1 MMDSNTTLPGHSEA
15 TRLRTRELFQKSQDQ
30 LHKRTDHMFAALMA
44 FQWVAGV
51 VAAVWISPRAWVGQ
65 TSYVHIHVWA
75 ALLLGGAISGL
86 PIFFALTQPGKS
98 LTRHVI
104 AVGQMLTSALLI
116 HLTGGRIETHFHIF
130 GSLAFLAFYRDWRV
144 LVSATIVVALD
155 HFLRGMY
162 WPQSVFGVLTVS
174 HWRWVEHAAWVVFE
188 DIFLLLS
195 IRQNLAEML
204 GVAERQAELEA
215 VNANIENK
223 VTERTLELT
232 NENAERKRAEE
243 ELRRSEKRFRSS
255 MEHAAIGMAL
265 VAPDGRWLRVN
276 HALCKIVGYCEAE
289 LLATNFQSITH
300 PDDLEADLNFVRKM
314 LAGEIDT
321 YEMEKRY
328 IHKDGHPVWV
338 QLNVS
343 LVRDAEGHP
352 LHFISQIQDITE
364 RKRQAGELAAAR
376 DVALESARLKAEFLA
391 NMSHEIRTPMNGIIG
406 MTGLL
411 LDSPLNTEQHEF
423 VDTIRTCG
431 DTLLT
436 LINDILDLSKIEA
449 GKLAFE
455 TIDLDLRSAVESAV
469 ELVAERAQAKR
480 LELVSLVHQDVLTSL
495 RGDPGRLRQVLMNL
509 ISNAIKFTEHG
520 EVVVRAVRYAE
531 TDQDVTVRF
540 TVQDTG
546 IGISDEGCRRLFQAF
561 SQADGSTTRKYGG
574 TGLGLAISKRLV
586 EMMGGEIGVESTPGV
601 GSTFWF
607 TARFEKQPNTC
618 VIDTTPAHD
627 LKGIRVL
634 VVDDNA
640 TNRRIVRL
648 QLKSW
653 DIASDEASS
662 AGEALALLRREHD
675 AGRPFDLVVLD
686 MQMPTTD
693 GLQLARDIKADPALA
708 DTRLVMMTSL
718 GKSEHDAEIAKAGI
732 QLCLTKPVKQSK
744 LYDALATVMSKSD
757 SDGPDTVA
765 ANAPS
770 APTSLTPASSRGN
783 ARILVAEDNPVNQKV
798 ILRQLAKMG
807 YAADAVAN
815 GHEVLEALTRI
826 PYDIVLMDCQMPEM
840 DGYAATAQLR
850 CRSDSSGRVPII
862 ALTAHAMEG
871 DREKCFAA
879 GMDDYVSKPV
889 KVEELQVKLA
899 HWLSRRSA
907 VPQITVPLVVTEDP
921 VDMQLLRNV
930 ADGDTEF
937 MNELVE
943 LYFTDASNRIA
954 ALRHAVTG
962 GAVADVEQIAHTLAG
977 SSVASGMRAVAPPL
991 RKLEQMARAGQLV
1004 DATALIEEATRQLE
1018 RTRDFLAT
1026 ALLNESETAAVVQN

>member
-1 MMDSNTTLPGHSEA
+1 MDSNTTHPEHSEA

-44 FQWVAGV
+44 SQWVAGV
-51 VAAVWISPRAWVGQ
+51 IAALWISPTAWVGQ
-65 TSYVHIHVWA
+65 TSSIHVHVWA
-75 ALLLGGAISGL
+75 ALLLGGAISGF
-86 PIFFALTQPGKS
+86 PIFLALTQPGKT

-144 LVSATIVVALD
+144 MLTATIVVALD
-155 HFLRGMY
+155 HFFRGMY
-162 WPQSVFGVLTVS
+162 WPQSVFGVLTAS

-195 IRQNLAEML
+195 IRQNLMEAVN
-204 GVAERQAELEA
+204 VAERQAELEA

-255 MEHAAIGMAL
+255 MEYAAIGMAL

-276 HALCKIVGYCEAE
+276 RALCKIVGYCEAE

-300 PDDLEADLNFVRKM
+300 PDDLEEDLNCVRRM

-321 YEMEKRY
+321 YELEKRY
-328 IHKDGHPVWV
+328 IHKDGHPVWI

-352 LHFISQIQDITE
+352 VHFISQIQDITE
-364 RKRQAGELAAAR
+364 RKRQADELAVAR
-376 DVALESARLKAEFLA
+376 DVAVESARLKAEFLA

-411 LDSPLNTEQHEF
+411 LDSPLNAEQHEF

-449 GKLAFE
+449 GKLSFE

-469 ELVAERAQAKR
+469 ELVAERAQSKR

-495 RGDPGRLRQVLMNL
+495 RGDPGRLRQVLINL

-520 EVVVRAVRYAE
+520 EIVVRAVRYAE
-531 TDQDVTVRF
+531 TDTDVTIRF

-546 IGISDEGCRRLFQAF
+546 IGITQEGCRRLFQAF

-607 TARFEKQPNTC
+607 TARFEKQPNARATDAAC
-618 VIDTTPAHD
+618 IHVLHGVRI
-627 LKGIRVL
+627 L

-653 DIASDEASS
+653 DIASDEASN
-662 AGEALALLRREHD
+662 AADAMVLLRQEHA
-675 AGRPFDLVVLD
+675 AGRPFDLVLLD

-693 GLQLARDIKADPALA
+693 GLQLARDIKADPALT

-718 GKSEHDAEIAKAGI
+718 GKSELDAAISEAGI

-744 LYDALATVMSKSD
+744 LYDALATVMSNSD
-757 SDGPDTVA
+757 DDAPDALT
-765 ANAPS
+765 ANASSPSTSAAPS
-770 APTSLTPASSRGN
+770 ASRGN

-815 GHEVLEALTRI
+815 GLEVLDSLTRI
-826 PYDIVLMDCQMPEM
+826 PYDVVLMDCQMPEM
-840 DGYAATAQLR
+840 DGYATTVELR
-850 CRSDSSGRVPII
+850 RRTDRSSRVPII

-879 GMDDYVSKPV
+879 GHGRLRQQTGQCGGIAGETRP
-889 KVEELQVKLA
+889 LA
-899 HWLSRRSA
+899 LAGARC
-907 VPQITVPLVVTEDP
+907 
-921 VDMQLLRNV
+921 
-930 ADGDTEF
+930 
-937 MNELVE
+937 
-943 LYFTDASNRIA
+943 A
-954 ALRHAVTG
+954 ARDCRAGRHRGARRHAVVT
-962 GAVADVEQIAHTLAG
+962 QC
-977 SSVASGMRAVAPPL
+977 R
-991 RKLEQMARAGQLV
+991 RR
-1004 DATALIEEATRQLE
+1004 RY
-1018 RTRDFLAT
+1018 
-1026 ALLNESETAAVVQN
+1026 

>member
-1 MMDSNTTLPGHSEA
+1 MESIATLSGQSEA
-15 TRLRTRELFQKSQDQ
+15 TRLRTHELFEESQDQ
-30 LHKRTDHMFAALMA
+30 LHKRTDHMFAMLMA

-51 VAAVWISPRAWVGQ
+51 IAAVWISPTAWVGQ
-65 TSYVHIHVWA
+65 TSSIHVHVWA
-75 ALLLGGAISGL
+75 ALFLGGAISGL
-86 PIFFALTQPGKS
+86 PIFFALTQPGKA

-144 LVSATIVVALD
+144 MLSATIVVAAD
-155 HFLRGMY
+155 HLARGMF
-162 WPQSVFGVLTVS
+162 WPQSVFGVLTAS
-174 HWRWVEHAAWVVFE
+174 NWRWVEHAGWVLFE
-188 DIFLLLS
+188 DTFLLVS
-195 IRQNLAEML
+195 IRQNLTEMF
-204 GVAERQAELEA
+204 GVASRQAELEA

-223 VTERTLELT
+223 VAERTLELT
-232 NENAERKRAEE
+232 TENTERKRAEE

-255 MEHAAIGMAL
+255 MEYAAIGMAL

-276 HALCKIVGYCEAE
+276 RALCRIVGYCEAE
-289 LLATNFQSITH
+289 LLARNFQSITH
-300 PDDLEADLNFVRKM
+300 PDDLEEDLENVRKM
-314 LAGEIDT
+314 LASEIDS

-328 IHKDGHPVWV
+328 IHKEGHPVWI

-364 RKRQAGELAAAR
+364 RKRQANELAAAR

-411 LDSPLNTEQHEF
+411 LDSPLNAEQHEF

-449 GKLAFE
+449 GKMAFE

-469 ELVAERAQAKR
+469 ELVAERAQSKR

-495 RGDPGRLRQVLMNL
+495 RGDPGRLRQVLINL
-509 ISNAIKFTEHG
+509 VSNAIKFTEHG

-531 TDQDVTVRF
+531 TDRDVTVRF

-546 IGISDEGCRRLFQAF
+546 IGISEEGCRRLFQAF

-586 EMMGGEIGVESTPGV
+586 EMMSGEIGVESTPGV

-607 TARFEKQPNTC
+607 TARFEKQANVSARDPKS
-618 VIDTTPAHD
+618 DHD
-627 LKGIRVL
+627 LQGVRVL

-653 DIASDEASS
+653 NIASDEASN
-662 AGEALALLRREHD
+662 ADDALAVLRRECA
-675 AGRPFDLVVLD
+675 AGQPFDLVVLD

-708 DTRLVMMTSL
+708 NTRLVMMTSL
-718 GKSEHDAEIAKAGI
+718 GKSEHDAAISEAGVL
-732 QLCLTKPVKQSK
+732 LCLTKPVKQSK
-744 LYDALATVMSKSD
+744 LYDALATVMSNSN
-757 SDGPDTVA
+757 SGVPETLT
-765 ANAPS
+765 ANASS
-770 APTSLTPASSRGN
+770 APTFVTPSISRGN

-798 ILRQLAKMG
+798 ILRQLSKMG

-815 GHEVLEALTRI
+815 GLEVLQALTHI
-826 PYDIVLMDCQMPEM
+826 PYDLVLMDCQMPEM
-840 DGYAATAQLR
+840 DGYAATAELR
-850 CRSDSSGRVPII
+850 RRSDSSGRVPII

-879 GMDDYVSKPV
+879 GMDDYISKPV
-889 KVEELQVKLA
+889 KVDELQVKLA
-899 HWLSRRSA
+899 HWLSRRPS
-907 VPQITVPLVVTEDP
+907 IDIKTVTPVVTDEP
-921 VDMQLLRNV
+921 VDMQLLRGV
-930 ADGDTEF
+930 ADGDSEF

-954 ALRHAVTG
+954 ALRSAVISG
-962 GAVADVEQIAHTLAG
+962 SAADVEQIAHTLAG

-991 RKLEQMARAGQLV
+991 RKLERMARDGKLI
-1004 DATALIEEATRQLE
+1004 DATALIEETATQLG
-1018 RTRDFLAT
+1018 RTRDFLAS
-1026 ALLNESETAAVVQN
+1026 ALSDSERVAVMLD

>member
-1 MMDSNTTLPGHSEA
+1 MDSTKSIEHSEP
-15 TRLRTRELFQKSQDQ
+15 TRSRTRELFEKSQQQ
-30 LHKRTDHMFAALMA
+30 LHKRTDRMFAALMA
-44 FQWVAGV
+44 FQWIAGV
-51 VAAVWISPRAWVGQ
+51 IAALWISPKAWVGQ
-65 TSYVHIHVWA
+65 TSSIHVHVWA
-75 ALLLGGAISGL
+75 ALLLGGAISGF
-86 PIFFALTQPGKS
+86 PIFLALTQPGKI

-116 HLTGGRIETHFHIF
+116 HLTGGRIETHFHVF
-130 GSLAFLAFYRDWRV
+130 GSLAFLAFYRDWKV
-144 LVSATIVVALD
+144 MLTATIVVAAD
-155 HFLRGMY
+155 HFARGMF
-162 WPQSVFGVLTVS
+162 WPQSVFGVLTAS
-174 HWRWVEHAAWVVFE
+174 HWRWVEHAGWVLFE
-188 DIFLLLS
+188 DAFLLLS
-195 IRQNLAEML
+195 IRQNLTEML

-223 VTERTLELT
+223 VAERTLELT

-255 MEHAAIGMAL
+255 MEYAAIGMAL

-276 HALCKIVGYCEAE
+276 RALCRIVGYCEAE

-300 PDDLEADLNFVRKM
+300 PSDLEEDLDNVRKM
-314 LAGEIDT
+314 LAGEIDA

-328 IHKDGHPVWV
+328 IHKEGHPVWI

-343 LVRDAEGHP
+343 LVRDADGQP

-364 RKRQAGELAAAR
+364 RKRQAAELAAAR

-411 LDSPLNTEQHEF
+411 LDSPLNAEQHEF

-469 ELVAERAQAKR
+469 ELVAERAQNKR

-495 RGDPGRLRQVLMNL
+495 RGDPGRLRQVLINL
-509 ISNAIKFTEHG
+509 VSNAIKFTEHG

-531 TDQDVTVRF
+531 TDREVTVRF

-546 IGISDEGCRRLFQAF
+546 IGISEEGCRRLFQAF

-607 TARFEKQPNTC
+607 TARFEKQPNASAPDPKAT
-618 VIDTTPAHD
+618 HD
-627 LKGIRVL
+627 LQGVRVL

-653 DIASDEASS
+653 DIASDEASN
-662 AGEALALLRREHD
+662 AEDALALLRREQA

-718 GKSEHDAEIAKAGI
+718 GKSEHDAAITEAGI
-732 QLCLTKPVKQSK
+732 LLCLTKPVKQSK
-744 LYDALATVMSKSD
+744 LYDALATAMSNGNND
-757 SDGPDTVA
+757 VA
-765 ANAPS
+765 QRVGGEYVLRADLCDP
-770 APTSLTPASSRGN
+770 GN
-783 ARILVAEDNPVNQKV
+783 AA
-798 ILRQLAKMG
+798 
-807 YAADAVAN
+807 
-815 GHEVLEALTRI
+815 
-826 PYDIVLMDCQMPEM
+826 
-840 DGYAATAQLR
+840 
-850 CRSDSSGRVPII
+850 
-862 ALTAHAMEG
+862 
-871 DREKCFAA
+871 
-879 GMDDYVSKPV
+879 
-889 KVEELQVKLA
+889 
-899 HWLSRRSA
+899 W
-907 VPQITVPLVVTEDP
+907 
-921 VDMQLLRNV
+921 
-930 ADGDTEF
+930 
-937 MNELVE
+937 
-943 LYFTDASNRIA
+943 
-954 ALRHAVTG
+954 
-962 GAVADVEQIAHTLAG
+962 
-977 SSVASGMRAVAPPL
+977 
-991 RKLEQMARAGQLV
+991 
-1004 DATALIEEATRQLE
+1004 ATRA
-1018 RTRDFLAT
+1018 F
-1026 ALLNESETAAVVQN
+1026 S

>member
-1 MMDSNTTLPGHSEA
+1 MDLTMSTPERSEA
-15 TRLRTRELFQKSQDQ
+15 TNRRIHQLFEESQEK
-30 LHKRTDHMFAALMA
+30 LHKRTDRMFAALMA
-44 FQWVAGV
+44 LQWLAGII
-51 VAAVWISPRAWVGQ
+51 AALWISPKAWVGQ
-65 TSYVHIHVWA
+65 TSYVHLHVWA
-75 ALLLGGAISGL
+75 ALLLGGAISGF
-86 PIFFALTQPGKS
+86 PIFLALTQPGKT

-104 AVGQMLTSALLI
+104 AIGQMLTSALLI
-116 HLTGGRIETHFHIF
+116 HLTGGRIETHFHVF

-144 LVSATIVVALD
+144 MLSATIVVAAD
-155 HFLRGMY
+155 HFARGML
-162 WPQSVFGVLTVS
+162 WPQSVFGVLTAS
-174 HWRWVEHAAWVVFE
+174 HWRWIEHAAWVLFE
-188 DIFLLLS
+188 DTFLLLS
-195 IRQNLAEML
+195 IRQNLTEMS

-223 VTERTLELT
+223 VAERTLELT
-232 NENAERKRAEE
+232 TENAERKRAEE

-255 MEHAAIGMAL
+255 MEYAAIGMAL

-276 HALCKIVGYCEAE
+276 RALCKIVGYCEAE
-289 LLATNFQSITH
+289 LLATDFQSITH
-300 PDDLEADLNFVRKM
+300 PDDLEEDLKNVRKI
-314 LAGEIDT
+314 LAGEIDA

-328 IHKDGHPVWV
+328 IHKEGHSVWI

-343 LVRDAEGHP
+343 LVRDADGQP

-364 RKRQAGELAAAR
+364 RKRQASELAAAR
-376 DVALESARLKAEFLA
+376 DVAVESARVKAEFLA

-411 LDSPLNTEQHEF
+411 LDSPLNPEQHEF

-455 TIDLDLRSAVESAV
+455 TIDLDLRHAVEGVV
-469 ELVAERAQAKR
+469 ELLAERAQSKR
-480 LELVSLVHQDVLTSL
+480 LELVSLVHHDVLTSL

-509 ISNAIKFTEHG
+509 VSNAIKFTEHG
-520 EVVVRAVRYAE
+520 EVVVRAVRHAE
-531 TDQDVTVRF
+531 TDRDVIVRF

-546 IGISDEGCRRLFQAF
+546 IGISEETRGRLFQAF

-586 EMMGGEIGVESTPGV
+586 EMMGGEIGVDSTPGV
-601 GSTFWF
+601 GSIFWF
-607 TARFEKQPNTC
+607 TARFEKQPNTSVVDVAC
-618 VIDTTPAHD
+618 AQD
-627 LKGIRVL
+627 LRAARIL

-662 AGEALALLRREHD
+662 AEEALLVMRREYD
-675 AGRPFDLVVLD
+675 AGHPFDLVVLD
-686 MQMPTTD
+686 MQMPSVD
-693 GLQLARDIKADPALA
+693 GLQLARNIKSDPALA

-718 GKSEHDAEIAKAGI
+718 GKTEHDAEITEAGI
-732 QLCLTKPVKQSK
+732 LLCLTKPVKQSK
-744 LYDALATVMSKSD
+744 LYDALATAMSNSTND
-757 SDGPDTVA
+757 VLDPLAS
-765 ANAPS
+765 NASSASASVTPS
-770 APTSLTPASSRGN
+770 ASRGN

-815 GHEVLEALTRI
+815 GLEVLQAFTRI
-826 PYDIVLMDCQMPEM
+826 PYDLVLMDCQMPEM
-840 DGYAATAQLR
+840 DGYAATRELR
-850 CRSDSSGRVPII
+850 RRSGSSARVPII

-871 DREKCFAA
+871 DREKCFVA
-879 GMDDYVSKPV
+879 GMDDYISKPV
-889 KVEELQVKLA
+889 NVEELQAKLA
-899 HWLSRRSA
+899 RWLSLRPPVA
-907 VPQITVPLVVTEDP
+907 EATVAPSSVDEP
-921 VDMQLLRNV
+921 VDLPLLRNV
-930 ADGDTEF
+930 ADGDTGF

-943 LYFTDASNRIA
+943 LYLIDAGKRVA
-954 ALRHAVTG
+954 ALRHAVTS
-962 GAVADVEQIAHTLAG
+962 GAVTDVEQIAHTLAG
-977 SSVASGMRAVAPPL
+977 ASMASGMRAVAPPL
-991 RKLEQMARAGQLV
+991 RKLERMARAGQLV
-1004 DATALIEEATRQLE
+1004 DATALVEEVATQLD

-1026 ALLNESETAAVVQN
+1026 ALLSNSEQVAVVTG

>member
-1 MMDSNTTLPGHSEA
+1 MYSATPTPERSEA
-15 TRLRTRELFQKSQDQ
+15 TKRRIQQLFQESQEQ

-44 FQWVAGV
+44 LQWFAGII
-51 VAAVWISPRAWVGQ
+51 AAVWISPRAWVGQ
-65 TSYVHIHVWA
+65 TSYIHLHVWA
-75 ALLLGGAISGL
+75 ALLLGGAISGF
-86 PIFFALTQPGKS
+86 PIFLALTQPGKM

-116 HLTGGRIETHFHIF
+116 HLSGGRIETHFHVF

-144 LVSATIVVALD
+144 MLSATVVVAAD
-155 HFLRGMY
+155 HFTRGMF
-162 WPQSVFGVLTVS
+162 WPQSVFGVLTPS
-174 HWRWVEHAAWVVFE
+174 NWRWLEHAGWVLFE
-188 DIFLLLS
+188 DTFLLLS
-195 IRQNLAEML
+195 IRQNLTEMS

-223 VTERTLELT
+223 VAERTLELT
-232 NENAERKRAEE
+232 NENAERRRAEE

-276 HALCKIVGYCEAE
+276 RALCKIVGYCDAE
-289 LLATNFQSITH
+289 LLATDFQSITH
-300 PDDLEADLNFVRKM
+300 PDDLEEDLNCVRRI

-328 IHKDGHPVWV
+328 IHKDGHPVWI

-343 LVRDAEGHP
+343 LVRNTDGHP
-352 LHFISQIQDITE
+352 VHFISQIQDITG

-411 LDSPLNTEQHEF
+411 LDSPLDTEQHEF

-449 GKLAFE
+449 GKLTFE
-455 TIDLDLRSAVESAV
+455 TVDLDLRNAVEGVV
-469 ELVAERAQAKR
+469 ELLAERAQSKR

-509 ISNAIKFTEHG
+509 VSNAIKFTEHG
-520 EVVVRAVRYAE
+520 EVVVRAVRHTE
-531 TDQDVTVRF
+531 TDRDVIVRF

-546 IGISDEGCRRLFQAF
+546 IGISEEARGSLFQAF

-586 EMMGGEIGVESTPGV
+586 EMMGGEIGADSTPGV
-601 GSTFWF
+601 GSIFWF
-607 TARFEKQPNTC
+607 TARFEKQPNASVADVTC
-618 VIDTTPAHD
+618 AQD
-627 LKGIRVL
+627 LRAARVL

-653 DIASDEASS
+653 DIVSDEASS
-662 AGEALALLRREHD
+662 ADEALLVMRREHD
-675 AGRPFDLVVLD
+675 AGHPFNLVVLD
-686 MQMPTTD
+686 MQMPAVN
-693 GLQLARDIKADPALA
+693 GLQLARAIKADPALA
-708 DTRLVMMTSL
+708 ATRLIMMTSL
-718 GKSEHDAEIAKAGI
+718 GKAEHDAEISEAGI
-732 QLCLTKPVKQSK
+732 LLCLTKPVKQSK
-744 LYDALATVMSKSD
+744 LYDALATTLSNSNSD
-757 SDGPDTVA
+757 APDTA
-765 ANAPS
+765 TANASS
-770 APTSLTPASSRGN
+770 APTSVTPSVSRGN

-815 GHEVLEALTRI
+815 GLEVLQSLTRI
-826 PYDIVLMDCQMPEM
+826 PYDLVLMDCQMPEM
-840 DGYAATAQLR
+840 DGYAATAELR
-850 CRSDSSGRVPII
+850 RRPNSSARVPII

-879 GMDDYVSKPV
+879 GMDDYISKPV
-889 KVEELQVKLA
+889 KVDELQTKLA
-899 HWLSRRSA
+899 HWLSQKPS
-907 VPQITVPLVVTEDP
+907 VPRAIVAPVATEDP

-930 ADGDTEF
+930 SDGDTEF

-943 LYFTDASNRIA
+943 LYLTDTSNRIA
-954 ALRHAVTG
+954 ALRRAMVS
-962 GAVADVEQIAHTLAG
+962 GAVADIEQIAHTLAG

-991 RKLEQMARAGQLV
+991 RKLEHMARTGQIV
-1004 DATALIEEATRQLE
+1004 DAIALVEEVATQLD
-1018 RTRDFLAT
+1018 RTRDFLAS
-1026 ALLNESETAAVVQN
+1026 ALLSDSERVAVVSG

>member
-1 MMDSNTTLPGHSEA
+1 MEPTATSPEPSEA
-15 TRLRTRELFQKSQDQ
+15 TQVRTRELFEQSQDH

-44 FQWVAGV
+44 FQWVAGII
-51 VAAVWISPRAWVGQ
+51 AALWISPRAWVGQ
-65 TSYVHIHVWA
+65 TSSVHVHVWA
-75 ALLLGGAISGL
+75 ALFLGGAISGL
-86 PIFFALTQPGKS
+86 PIFFALAQPGKV

-104 AVGQMLTSALLI
+104 AIGQMLTSALLI

-144 LVSATIVVALD
+144 MVSATIVVAAD
-155 HFLRGMY
+155 HFFRGMF
-162 WPQSVFGVLTVS
+162 WPQSVFGVLTAS
-174 HWRWVEHAAWVVFE
+174 HWRWVEHAGWVLFE
-188 DIFLLLS
+188 DTFLLLA
-195 IRQNLAEML
+195 IRQNLAEMF
-204 GVAERQAELEA
+204 GVAARQAELEA
-215 VNANIENK
+215 VNANIENT
-223 VTERTLELT
+223 VAERTLELT

-243 ELRRSEKRFRSS
+243 ELRRSEGRFRSS
-255 MEHAAIGMAL
+255 MEYAAIGMAL

-276 HALCKIVGYCEAE
+276 RALCKIVGYCEAE

-300 PDDLEADLNFVRKM
+300 PEDLEEDLENVRKM

-328 IHKDGHPVWV
+328 IHKDSHPVWI

-343 LVRDAEGHP
+343 MVRDTDGQP
-352 LHFISQIQDITE
+352 VHFISQIQDITE

-411 LDSPLNTEQHEF
+411 LDSPLDTEQHEF

-449 GKLAFE
+449 GKLSFE
-455 TIDLDLRSAVESAV
+455 TIDLDLRHAVEGVV
-469 ELVAERAQAKR
+469 ELLAERAQSKR

-509 ISNAIKFTEHG
+509 VSNAIKFTEHG
-520 EVVVRAVRYAE
+520 EVVVRAVRHTE
-531 TDQDVTVRF
+531 TDQDVIVRF

-546 IGISDEGCRRLFQAF
+546 IGISEEARGRLFQAF

-586 EMMGGEIGVESTPGV
+586 EMMGGEIGVDSTPGV

-607 TARFEKQPNTC
+607 TARLEKQANAP
-618 VIDTTPAHD
+618 VADTGYVHD
-627 LKGIRVL
+627 LRAARVL

-653 DIASDEASS
+653 DVPSDEASS
-662 AGEALALLRREHD
+662 ADEALLVMRRERD
-675 AGRPFDLVVLD
+675 AGHPFDLVVLD
-686 MQMPTTD
+686 MQMPSID
-693 GLQLARDIKADPALA
+693 GLQLARSIKADPTLA
-708 DTRLVMMTSL
+708 ATRLIMMTSL
-718 GKSEHDAEIAKAGI
+718 GKTEHDAEITEAGI
-732 QLCLTKPVKQSK
+732 LLCLTKPVKQSK
-744 LYDALATVMSKSD
+744 LYDALVTTMSNSSNDVPDALTVSAS
-757 SDGPDTVA
+757 S
-765 ANAPS
+765 APS
-770 APTSLTPASSRGN
+770 STALSTSRGN

-807 YAADAVAN
+807 YTADAVAN
-815 GHEVLEALTRI
+815 GLEVLHALATI
-826 PYDIVLMDCQMPEM
+826 PYDLVLMDCQMPEM
-840 DGYAATAQLR
+840 DGYATTMELR
-850 CRSDSSGRVPII
+850 RRPDPLGRMPII

-879 GMDDYVSKPV
+879 GMDDYISKPV
-889 KVEELQVKLA
+889 NVEELQVKLA
-899 HWLSRRSA
+899 HWLSRKPSVVSNA
-907 VPQITVPLVVTEDP
+907 TVAPVPTEDP
-921 VDMQLLRNV
+921 VDMKQLRNV
-930 ADGDTEF
+930 ADGDAEF

-943 LYFTDASNRIA
+943 LYLNDTSNRLT
-954 ALRHAVTG
+954 ALRQAVSS
-962 GAVADVEQIAHTLAG
+962 GALTEVEQIAHTLAG
-977 SSVASGMRAVAPPL
+977 SSIASGMRAVAPPL
-991 RKLEQMARAGQLV
+991 RKLEHMARAGQLV
-1004 DATALIEEATRQLE
+1004 DATALVEEVATQLA
-1018 RTRDFLAT
+1018 RTRDFLAS
-1026 ALLNESETAAVVQN
+1026 AMSDGERVAVMLG

>member
-1 MMDSNTTLPGHSEA
+1 MDSTTTTLDFVEV
-15 TRLRTRELFQKSQDQ
+15 TRLRARELFQQSQEQ
-30 LHKRTDHMFAALMA
+30 LHKRTDRMFAALMA

-51 VAAVWISPRAWVGQ
+51 IAALWISPKAWVGQ
-65 TSYVHIHVWA
+65 TSSIHVHVWA
-75 ALLLGGAISGL
+75 ALLLGGAISGF
-86 PIFFALTQPGKS
+86 PIFLALTQPGKT

-104 AVGQMLTSALLI
+104 AIGQMLTSALLI
-116 HLTGGRIETHFHIF
+116 HLTGGRLETHFHVF
-130 GSLAFLAFYRDWRV
+130 GSLAFIAFYRDWRV
-144 LVSATIVVALD
+144 LLTATIVVAGD
-155 HFLRGMY
+155 HFARGVF
-162 WPQSVFGVLTVS
+162 WPQSVFGVLTAS

-195 IRQNLAEML
+195 IRQNLTEAV

-243 ELRRSEKRFRSS
+243 ELRRSEKRFRTS
-255 MEHAAIGMAL
+255 MEYAAIGMAL

-276 HALCKIVGYCEAE
+276 RALCKIVGYCEAE

-300 PDDLEADLNFVRKM
+300 PDDLEADLNNVRKM
-314 LAGEIDT
+314 LASEIDT

-328 IHKDGHPVWV
+328 IHKDGHPVWI

-343 LVRDAEGHP
+343 LVRDTEGQP
-352 LHFISQIQDITE
+352 VHFISQIQDITE

-376 DVALESARLKAEFLA
+376 DVAVESARLKAEFLA

-411 LDSPLNTEQHEF
+411 LDSPLNVEQHEF

-469 ELVAERAQAKR
+469 ELVAERAQSKR
-480 LELVSLVHQDVLTSL
+480 LELVSLVHHDVLTSL

-520 EVVVRAVRYAE
+520 EVVVRAVRYAD

-546 IGISDEGCRRLFQAF
+546 IGISEEGCRRLFQAF

-607 TARFEKQPNTC
+607 TARFEKQPNVSATHAAP
-618 VIDTTPAHD
+618 VHD
-627 LKGIRVL
+627 LHGVRVL

-662 AGEALALLRREHD
+662 ADDALALLRREH
-675 AGRPFDLVVLD
+675 AANRPFDLVVLD

-693 GLQLARDIKADPALA
+693 GLQLARNIKADPALA
-708 DTRLVMMTSL
+708 NTRLVMMTSL
-718 GKSEHDAEIAKAGI
+718 GKSEHDSEIAKAGI
-732 QLCLTKPVKQSK
+732 LLCLTKPVKQSK
-744 LYDALATVMSKSD
+744 LYDALATVMSRSD
-757 SDGPDTVA
+757 SDVRDTLA
-765 ANAPS
+765 ANMSA
-770 APTSLTPASSRGN
+770 APTSVPPSSSRGS

-798 ILRQLAKMG
+798 ILRQLTKMG

-815 GHEVLEALTRI
+815 GLEVLEALTHI
-826 PYDIVLMDCQMPEM
+826 PYDVVLMDCQMPEM
-840 DGYAATAQLR
+840 DGYAATAALR
-850 CRSDSSGRVPII
+850 CRSDRSSRVPII

-889 KVEELQVKLA
+889 DVEELQVKLA
-899 HWLSRRSA
+899 HWLSRRPA
-907 VPQITVPLVVTEDP
+907 APQATAAPVPTEDP

-954 ALRHAVTG
+954 ALRQAVTSG
-962 GAVADVEQIAHTLAG
+962 VISDVEQIAHTLAG
-977 SSVASGMRAVAPPL
+977 SSVASGMRAVAPSL
-991 RKLEQMARAGQLV
+991 RKLEQMARTGPTCRRHHAHRRSHQP
-1004 DATALIEEATRQLE
+1004 IE
-1018 RTRDFLAT
+1018 
-1026 ALLNESETAAVVQN
+1026 SHP

>member
-1 MMDSNTTLPGHSEA
+1 MELTTTTAEYSDA
-15 TRLRTRELFQKSQDQ
+15 TRLRTRELFEQSREQ

-51 VAAVWISPRAWVGQ
+51 IAAVWISPKAWVGQ
-65 TSYVHIHVWA
+65 TSSIHVHVWA

-86 PIFFALTQPGKS
+86 PIFLALTQPGKT

-116 HLTGGRIETHFHIF
+116 HLTGGRIETHFHVF

-144 LVSATIVVALD
+144 MLSATIVVAAD
-155 HFLRGMY
+155 HFARGMF
-162 WPQSVFGVLTVS
+162 WPQSVFGVLTS
-174 HWRWVEHAAWVVFE
+174 SNWRWLEHAGWVLFE
-188 DIFLLLS
+188 DTFLLLS
-195 IRQNLAEML
+195 IRQNLTDMF

-276 HALCKIVGYCEAE
+276 RALCKIVGYCEAE

-300 PDDLEADLNFVRKM
+300 PDDLEADLNYVRRM
-314 LAGEIDT
+314 LASEIDT

-328 IHKDGHPVWV
+328 IHKDSHPVWI

-352 LHFISQIQDITE
+352 VHFISQIQDITE
-364 RKRQAGELAAAR
+364 RKRQAGELSAAR

-449 GKLAFE
+449 GKLTFE

-469 ELVAERAQAKR
+469 ELVAERAQSKR

-495 RGDPGRLRQVLMNL
+495 RGDPGRLRQILINL
-509 ISNAIKFTEHG
+509 VSNAIKFTEHG

-546 IGISDEGCRRLFQAF
+546 IGISEEGCRRLFQAF

-607 TARFEKQPNTC
+607 TARFEKQPNAPAT
-618 VIDTTPAHD
+618 DATPAHD
-627 LKGIRVL
+627 LRGVRVL

-653 DIASDEASS
+653 DIASDEASN
-662 AGEALALLRREHD
+662 AEDALTLLRCERA

-718 GKSEHDAEIAKAGI
+718 GKSEHDAAIREAGI
-732 QLCLTKPVKQSK
+732 LLCLTKPVKQSK
-744 LYDALATVMSKSD
+744 LFDALATVMSNNTGD
-757 SDGPDTVA
+757 ATDTLA
-765 ANAPS
+765 ANGSSTTTFVTPS
-770 APTSLTPASSRGN
+770 SSRGS

-815 GHEVLEALTRI
+815 GLEVLEALTRI
-826 PYDIVLMDCQMPEM
+826 PYDVVLMDCQMPEM
-840 DGYAATAQLR
+840 DGYAATRELR
-850 CRSDSSGRVPII
+850 CRPDSSGRVPII

-889 KVEELQVKLA
+889 NVEELQVKLA
-899 HWLSRRSA
+899 HWLSRKPSVPRATVAA
-907 VPQITVPLVVTEDP
+907 VPTEAP

-943 LYFTDASNRIA
+943 LYFTDASNRLA
-954 ALRHAVTG
+954 ALRHAVTN
-962 GAVADVEQIAHTLAG
+962 GAVTDVEQIAHTLAG
-977 SSVASGMRAVAPPL
+977 SSVASGMCAVAPPL
-991 RKLEQMARAGQLV
+991 RKLEHMARAGQLV
-1004 DATALIEEATRQLE
+1004 DATALVEEATRQLD
-1018 RTRDFLAT
+1018 RTRDFLAS
-1026 ALLNESETAAVVQN
+1026 ALLSDSEPVAVA

>member
-1 MMDSNTTLPGHSEA
+1 MMDSITTVPEHCEA
-15 TRLRTRELFQKSQDQ
+15 TRLRACELFKESQEQ

-51 VAAVWISPRAWVGQ
+51 IAAAWISPKAWVGQ
-65 TSYVHIHVWA
+65 TSSIHLHVWA
-75 ALLLGGAISGL
+75 ALLLGGAISGF
-86 PIFFALTQPGKS
+86 PIFLALAQPGKT

-116 HLTGGRIETHFHIF
+116 HLTGGRIETHFHVF

-144 LVSATIVVALD
+144 MLTATIVVATD
-155 HFLRGMY
+155 HFTRGML
-162 WPQSVFGVLTVS
+162 WPQSVFGVLTS
-174 HWRWVEHAAWVVFE
+174 SNWRWIEHAGWVLFE
-188 DIFLLLS
+188 DTFLLLS

-204 GVAERQAELEA
+204 GVAERQAELEM

-223 VTERTLELT
+223 VAERTRELT

-255 MEHAAIGMAL
+255 MEYAAIGMAL

-276 HALCKIVGYCEAE
+276 RAICKIVGYCEAE

-300 PDDLEADLNFVRKM
+300 PDDLETDLNNVRRM
-314 LAGEIDT
+314 LASEIDT

-328 IHKDGHPVWV
+328 IHKDGHPVWI

-343 LVRDAEGHP
+343 LVRDADGHAV
-352 LHFISQIQDITE
+352 HFISQIQDITE

-411 LDSPLNTEQHEF
+411 LDSPLNAEQHEF

-449 GKLAFE
+449 GKMAFE

-469 ELVAERAQAKR
+469 ELVAERAQTKR
-480 LELVSLVHQDVLTSL
+480 LELVSLVHHDVLTSL

-546 IGISDEGCRRLFQAF
+546 IGISEEGCRRLFQAF

-607 TARFEKQPNTC
+607 TARFEKQPNAPAA
-618 VIDTTPAHD
+618 DATPAHD
-627 LKGIRVL
+627 LHGVRVL

-653 DIASDEASS
+653 DIASDEASNAS
-662 AGEALALLRREHD
+662 DALALLRQEHD
-675 AGRPFDLVVLD
+675 AGRTFDLVVLD

-718 GKSEHDAEIAKAGI
+718 GKSEYDAEITKAGI
-732 QLCLTKPVKQSK
+732 LLCLTKPVKQSK

-757 SDGPDTVA
+757 NGVPDPLA
-765 ANAPS
+765 ANTSSTPPS
-770 APTSLTPASSRGN
+770 ASSSRGN

-798 ILRQLAKMG
+798 ILRQLANMG

-815 GHEVLEALTRI
+815 GLEVLEALTRI
-826 PYDIVLMDCQMPEM
+826 PYDVVLMDCQMPEM
-840 DGYAATAQLR
+840 DGYAATAELR
-850 CRSDSSGRVPII
+850 RRSDKSSRVPII

-879 GMDDYVSKPV
+879 GMDDYISKPV
-889 KVEELQVKLA
+889 KVEELQTKLA
-899 HWLSRRSA
+899 HWLSRKPSVSRA
-907 VPQITVPLVVTEDP
+907 NAAPVPTDDP
-921 VDMQLLRNV
+921 VDMQLLQNV

-937 MNELVE
+937 INELVE

-954 ALRHAVTG
+954 ALRHAVTSG
-962 GAVADVEQIAHTLAG
+962 VVADVEQITHTLAG

-991 RKLEQMARAGQLV
+991 RKLEYMARAGQLV
-1004 DATALIEEATRQLE
+1004 DATALVEEVATQLE
-1018 RTRDFLAT
+1018 RTRDFLAS
-1026 ALLNESETAAVVQN
+1026 ALLSDSEPVTVVPG

>member
-1 MMDSNTTLPGHSEA
+1 MGRSGVI
-15 TRLRTRELFQKSQDQ
+15 
-30 LHKRTDHMFAALMA
+30 AAL
-44 FQWVAGV
+44 
-51 VAAVWISPRAWVGQ
+51 WISPKAWVGQ
-65 TSYVHIHVWA
+65 TSSIHVHVWA
-75 ALLLGGAISGL
+75 ALLLGGVVSGL
-86 PIFFALTQPGKS
+86 PIFLALTQPGKT

-116 HLTGGRIETHFHIF
+116 HLTGGRIETHFHVF

-144 LVSATIVVALD
+144 MLTATIVVATD
-155 HFLRGMY
+155 HFARGMF
-162 WPQSVFGVLTVS
+162 WPQSVFGVLTAS

-188 DIFLLLS
+188 DVFLLLS
-195 IRQNLAEML
+195 IRQNLTEAVS
-204 GVAERQAELEA
+204 VAERQAELET
-215 VNANIENK
+215 VNANIENT
-223 VTERTLELT
+223 VAERTLELT

-243 ELRRSEKRFRSS
+243 ELRRSEKRFRTS
-255 MEHAAIGMAL
+255 MEYAAIGMAL

-276 HALCKIVGYCEAE
+276 RALCKIVGYCEAE

-300 PDDLEADLNFVRKM
+300 PNDLEEDLNNVRKM
-314 LAGEIDT
+314 LASEIDS

-328 IHKDGHPVWV
+328 IHKDGQPVWV

-343 LVRDAEGHP
+343 LVRDTEGQP
-352 LHFISQIQDITE
+352 VHFISQIQDITE
-364 RKRQAGELAAAR
+364 RKRQASELADAR

-411 LDSPLNTEQHEF
+411 LDSPLNAEQHEF

-449 GKLAFE
+449 GKLSFE

-469 ELVAERAQAKR
+469 ELVAERAQSKR

-509 ISNAIKFTEHG
+509 ISNAIKFTERG
-520 EVVVRAVRYAE
+520 EVVVRAVRNAE
-531 TDQDVTVRF
+531 TDTDVTIRF
-540 TVQDTG
+540 TIQDTG
-546 IGISDEGCRRLFQAF
+546 IGITEEGCRRLFQAF

-586 EMMGGEIGVESTPGV
+586 EMMDGEIGVDSTPGV

-607 TARFEKQPNTC
+607 TARFEKQPNAPVRDSKRT
-618 VIDTTPAHD
+618 HD
-627 LKGIRVL
+627 LHGVRVL

-653 DIASDEASS
+653 GIASDEASS
-662 AGEALALLRREHD
+662 AEEALVLLRSEH
-675 AGRPFDLVVLD
+675 AASRPFDLAVLD

-693 GLQLARDIKADPALA
+693 GVQLARDIKADPTLA
-708 DTRLVMMTSL
+708 NTRLVMMTSL
-718 GKSEHDAEIAKAGI
+718 GKGEHDAAIKEAGI
-732 QLCLTKPVKQSK
+732 LICLTKPVKQSK
-744 LYDALATVMSKSD
+744 LFDALATVMSKSD
-757 SDGPDTVA
+757 DDLLDMATTNASD
-765 ANAPS
+765 PS
-770 APTSLTPASSRGN
+770 TSVSPSSSRGS

-807 YAADAVAN
+807 YAADAVGN
-815 GHEVLEALTRI
+815 GLEVLQALTRI
-826 PYDIVLMDCQMPEM
+826 PYDLVLMDCQMPEM
-840 DGYAATAQLR
+840 DGYAATAELR
-850 CRSDSSGRVPII
+850 CRPDNSGRIPII

-879 GMDDYVSKPV
+879 GMDDYISKPV
-889 KVEELQVKLA
+889 NVEELQTKLK
-899 HWLSRRSA
+899 HWLSRKPSA
-907 VPQITVPLVVTEDP
+907 PRAAATPVPTDDP

-943 LYFTDASNRIA
+943 LYFTDASNRMA
-954 ALRHAVTG
+954 ALRNAVTN
-962 GAVADVEQIAHTLAG
+962 GAISDVEQIAHTLAG

-1004 DATALIEEATRQLE
+1004 EATALVEEATAQLA

-1026 ALLNESETAAVVQN
+1026 ALLNDSEPVAVVQN